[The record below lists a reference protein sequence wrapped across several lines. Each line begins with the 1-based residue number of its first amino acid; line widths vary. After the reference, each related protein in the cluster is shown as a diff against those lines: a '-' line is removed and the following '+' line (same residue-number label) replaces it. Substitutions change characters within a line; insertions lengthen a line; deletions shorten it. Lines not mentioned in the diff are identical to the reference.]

1 MTVPQEQRKFVVTKN
16 HLPHGW
22 EQWDTN
28 MFRHWQ
34 QVPLE
39 WVSGSKWLGCLEVV
53 CS

>member
-1 MTVPQEQRKFVVTKN
+1 MTVLQEQSKCVVTKN

-28 MFRHWQ
+28 RFRHWQ

-39 WVSGSKWLGCLEVV
+39 KVFGISGWAALEVIY
-53 CS
+53 S